1 MAQIDTS
8 IYNNL
13 QPVKIASPFE
23 NAAMAAQIQQGQ
35 NQNRLAQRQFQEADR
50 ADMERNALADL
61 YRNSV
66 GADGSIDYR
75 KVTSGLAAGGY
86 GDKVAGIVKQQNEA
100 AASGVELNNKTLTG
114 QKLQGDIT
122 HEQKTRAIAK
132 IGAFIQDPNLSADML
147 LADLQNQV
155 QIGELK
161 FEQAQGLAQQI
172 QGKTPEQLRPLL
184 TNMLN
189 GMLTPQQ
196 QMTQGNSDRS
206 YGMDVAKFKYQ
217 QGNDAANRGVTMR
230 GQDISA
236 NNAAAGRAVT
246 MRGQDMTDKR
256 AANPV
261 AKQGKPMPAAA
272 LRMQQEELDAI
283 ATASSINADIG
294 TVEQQIKG
302 GKLNLGPLD
311 NMLAKGRNI
320 AGISNESSRNYA
332 TFQSTLEKLRND
344 SLRLNKGV
352 QTDGDSQR
360 AWNELLTNINDPKV
374 VSQRLS
380 EIKKINKRAA
390 NIREMNVE
398 NIRNN
403 YGAGPLNTSGY
414 SKQPTA
420 LGGDKLPG
428 GWTVKEK

>member
-1 MAQIDTS
+1 MPIETQM
-8 IYNNL
+8 YNNL
-13 QPVKIASPFE
+13 QPIKIATPFE

-206 YGMDVAKFKYQ
+206 YGMDVAKFDYQ
-217 QGNDAANRGVTMR
+217 KDHDAATLAQQRENSIRVDTR
-230 GQDISA
+230 ARDLNA
-236 NNAAAGRAVT
+236 VKADENAVKREAAANTANMTKQSQLASFDT
-246 MRGQDMTDKR
+246 M
-256 AANPV
+256 
-261 AKQGKPMPAAA
+261 
-272 LRMQQEELDAI
+272 
-283 ATASSINADIG
+283 IG
-294 TVEQQIKG
+294 TLNRLRTHKG
-302 GKLNLGPLD
+302 LANATGMMNYLPDRKGSDVSNFKAELESFKSQAFIPMVSQLKGMGALSDAEGKKLTAAVGALDTDVMSEAAVRESISRIIADMKAAKARVQGVQEPARTPAKLTEATDYLNGAKNQSDFAKRVKALK
-311 NMLAKGRNI
+311 AKGW
-320 AGISNESSRNYA
+320 SDD
-332 TFQSTLEKLRND
+332 L
-344 SLRLNKGV
+344 
-352 QTDGDSQR
+352 
-360 AWNELLTNINDPKV
+360 
-374 VSQRLS
+374 
-380 EIKKINKRAA
+380 
-390 NIREMNVE
+390 IRQA
-398 NIRNN
+398 
-403 YGAGPLNTSGY
+403 YG
-414 SKQPTA
+414 Q
-420 LGGDKLPG
+420 
-428 GWTVKEK
+428 